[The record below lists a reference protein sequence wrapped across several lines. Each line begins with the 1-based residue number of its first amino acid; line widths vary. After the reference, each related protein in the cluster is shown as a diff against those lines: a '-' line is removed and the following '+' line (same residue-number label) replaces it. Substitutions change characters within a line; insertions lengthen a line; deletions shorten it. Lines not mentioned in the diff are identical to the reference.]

1 MKLPLP
7 LCRWLWRQ
15 DWIGLPWKKS
25 AYRAL
30 NNVGETPDAP
40 FEADF
45 FGLRYQGN
53 LSNGIEFALYYY
65 GAFEKPLLFFL
76 RDALLKLQKS
86 RGADACFC
94 DIGANI
100 GQHSLFMSQYGAA
113 VHAFEPFDAVRAR
126 LEHHIQLNQLRNI
139 TVHPI
144 GLGRETH
151 HQTFYAPTGSNQGV
165 GSFIE
170 DSQQKG
176 NEAIGDLQIFN
187 GDDYFGQQGIVN
199 PVLIKIDVE
208 GLEKE
213 VLEGLQSTLG
223 RVRPVIAVEVSYGES
238 RSFTSRESLLAILP
252 ADYLIYRFDTRKA
265 DGSTARRRGSRAKR
279 TGAYRLIAMNEWY
292 AKDQDDL
299 VLVPAEFLPEL
310 PLSNQAE

>member
-15 DWIGLPWKKS
+15 HWIGLAHKKS

-30 NNVGETPDAP
+30 NNAGETPDAP
-40 FEADF
+40 FETDF

-76 RDALLKLQKS
+76 RDTFQQLQKS
-86 RGADACFC
+86 RGTDVCFC

-100 GQHSLFMSQYGAA
+100 GQHSLFMSLHSGS
-113 VHAFEPFDAVRAR
+113 VHAFEPFDQVRER
-126 LEHHIQLNQLRNI
+126 LQHHIQLNQLHNI
-139 TVHPI
+139 AVHPV

-151 HQTFYAPTGSNQGV
+151 LQTFYAPTGSNQGV

-170 DSQQKG
+170 DSQDKG
-176 NEAIGDLQIFN
+176 NEAIGELQIFN
-187 GDDYFGQQGIVN
+187 GDDYFEQQRIIQ
-199 PVLIKIDVE
+199 PVLMKIDVE

-213 VLEGLQSTLG
+213 VLEGLHKTLA
-223 RVRPVIAVEVSYGES
+223 RVRPVIAVEISYAEA
-238 RSFTSRESLLAILP
+238 RSFTSREELLAALP
-252 ADYLIYRFDTRKA
+252 DGYHIYRFDTRKR

-279 TGAYRLIAMNEWY
+279 SGAYSLIAMEGWY
-292 AKDQDDL
+292 GKDQDDL
-299 VLVPAEFLPEL
+299 VLVPAEFLPDL
-310 PLSNQAE
+310 PLRNLGY